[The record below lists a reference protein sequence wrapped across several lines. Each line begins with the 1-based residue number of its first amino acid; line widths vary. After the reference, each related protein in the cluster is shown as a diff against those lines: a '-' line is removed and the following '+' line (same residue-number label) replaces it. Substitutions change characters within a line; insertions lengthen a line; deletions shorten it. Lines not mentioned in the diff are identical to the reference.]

1 MNLIHN
7 EKQESKHSIYINK
20 SHKEIQ
26 FYHNCKQLKKERA
39 HHRGRGEGGAVG
51 RRNGSSQSVRGETEA
66 PKCTCKPHSHTAR

>member
-26 FYHNCKQLKKERA
+26 FYHNCKQLKKERE
-39 HHRGRGEGGAVG
+39 HHLWRGDASFP
-51 RRNGSSQSVRGETEA
+51 SSHKYLS
-66 PKCTCKPHSHTAR
+66 